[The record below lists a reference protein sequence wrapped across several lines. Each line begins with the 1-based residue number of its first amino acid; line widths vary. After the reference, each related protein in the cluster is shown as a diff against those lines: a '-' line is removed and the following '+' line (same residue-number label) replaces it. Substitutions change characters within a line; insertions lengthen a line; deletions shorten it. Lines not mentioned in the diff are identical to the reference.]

1 MTVASLLVQWNKE
14 IIIVISVYFNARK
27 EICLYLTCVWMVL
40 LEYGLIFLDL
50 EESCIVV
57 LMSLGGAVVSESSND
72 EKVSLWLLDTIF
84 ILTFICL
91 VLLCI
96 TLLIFYL
103 LALRRSCEEF
113 DEGRV
118 YWESIGS
125 S

>member
-1 MTVASLLVQWNKE
+1 
-14 IIIVISVYFNARK
+14 
-27 EICLYLTCVWMVL
+27 MVL